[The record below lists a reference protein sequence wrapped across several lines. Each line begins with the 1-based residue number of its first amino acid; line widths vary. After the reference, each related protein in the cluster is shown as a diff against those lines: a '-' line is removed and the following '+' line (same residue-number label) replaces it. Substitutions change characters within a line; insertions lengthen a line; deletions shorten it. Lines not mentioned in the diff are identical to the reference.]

1 MASPPFPMSPSAASP
16 PFAGPNMSQAK
27 KRPAGDISTAPHKRR
42 KASMIS
48 LSHPLRQTSFP
59 PEAMNGTS
67 ARDRRS
73 PSIDA
78 VSFVSGS
85 QVSATGP
92 PKKKRGRKSK
102 KELAESASMADGNTG
117 AGGGG
122 AAGSSTGAG
131 SGSAVAGKEGKKQQE
146 EEDEPLG
153 PLQMELVDSSAGTKE
168 KKQEEN
174 RLRGMLVEAFDPVQY
189 SRYERWRAAKLGES
203 TVRKVVNAAASQS
216 APPMGILA
224 MKTVTKLF
232 MGDLIESARRIQTEW
247 IHAGVEPLLELTLPD
262 SSETADGSDET
273 QTRDCEKR
281 RGPLRPD
288 HLREAARR
296 YKLSKEGGMVGMQSP
311 WHTQQQTGVERFSAR
326 TGKRIFK

>member
-1 MASPPFPMSPSAASP
+1 MASPPFPQSSSATSPTYSSYQNP
-16 PFAGPNMSQAK
+16 STISK
-27 KRPAGDISTAPHKRR
+27 KRSATDMTSAPHKRR

-59 PEAMNGTS
+59 PESLLENG
-67 ARDRRS
+67 RRS
-73 PSIDA
+73 PSVDA
-78 VSFVSGS
+78 MSFVSGS
-85 QVSATGP
+85 QVSTTEK

-102 KELAESASMADGNTG
+102 KELAENASFGE
-117 AGGGG
+117 
-122 AAGSSTGAG
+122 SS
-131 SGSAVAGKEGKKQQE
+131 SAVAGPTSTVGGGSNAPGKESGKKQQE
-146 EEDEPLG
+146 EEEEQLG

-174 RLRGMLVEAFDPVQY
+174 RLRGMLVEAFDPEQY
-189 SRYERWRAAKLGES
+189 NRYERWRAAKLGES

-232 MGDLIESARRIQTEW
+232 IGDIIESARRIQTEW
-247 IHAGVEPLLELTLPD
+247 IHAGVEPLLEIPVISPED
-262 SSETADGSDET
+262 STADE
-273 QTRDCEKR
+273 EKKEPEKVKR
-281 RGPLRPD
+281 RGPLRPE

-296 YKLSKEGGMVGMQSP
+296 YRVSKEGGTVGMQSP
-311 WHTQQQTGVERFSAR
+311 WHTQQQTGVERFSVI

>member
-1 MASPPFPMSPSAASP
+1 MASPQFPQSYSATSPTYSGSQNSSISKKRSAADMTS
-16 PFAGPNMSQAK
+16 
-27 KRPAGDISTAPHKRR
+27 APHKRR

-59 PEAMNGTS
+59 PESLLENGQ
-67 ARDRRS
+67 RS
-73 PSIDA
+73 PSVDA
-78 VSFVSGS
+78 MSIVSGS
-85 QVSATGP
+85 QVSTTER

-102 KELAESASMADGNTG
+102 KELAENASFGDGSSGVAGPASTV
-117 AGGGG
+117 GGGSN
-122 AAGSSTGAG
+122 APT
-131 SGSAVAGKEGKKQQE
+131 KESGKKQQE
-146 EEDEPLG
+146 EEEEQLG

-174 RLRGMLVEAFDPVQY
+174 RLRGMLVEAFDPEQY
-189 SRYERWRAAKLGES
+189 NRYERWRAAKLAES

-247 IHAGVEPLLELTLPD
+247 IHAGVEPMVEISIPSPTD
-262 SSETADGSDET
+262 SLDGEAQKPPTT
-273 QTRDCEKR
+273 QTR

-296 YKLSKEGGMVGMQSP
+296 YRISKEGGTVGMQSP
-311 WHTQQQTGVERFSAR
+311 WHTQQQTGVERFSVL